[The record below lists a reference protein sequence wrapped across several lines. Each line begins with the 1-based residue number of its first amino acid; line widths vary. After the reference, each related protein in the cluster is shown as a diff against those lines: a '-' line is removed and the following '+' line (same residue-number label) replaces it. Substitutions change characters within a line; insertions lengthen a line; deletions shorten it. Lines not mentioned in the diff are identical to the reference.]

1 MGLRYALDTNVL
13 LRLSHSSHPLH
24 GLLSECML
32 RLADRDIEICF
43 TSQNLGE
50 FWNVST
56 RPLDRNGFGLSIAE
70 AARRFESVVRN
81 MTLLHETES
90 IYPVWLRLLKV
101 HEVRGVQVH
110 DAHLAA
116 VLEVHHVS
124 HLLTFNVEDFK
135 RFPNL
140 VAVHPQEV
148 VVP

>member
-1 MGLRYALDTNVL
+1 
-13 LRLSHSSHPLH
+13 
-24 GLLSECML
+24 
-32 RLADRDIEICF
+32 
-43 TSQNLGE
+43 
-50 FWNVST
+50 
-56 RPLDRNGFGLSIAE
+56 
-70 AARRFESVVRN
+70 
-81 MTLLHETES
+81 MTLLPETEGVD
-90 IYPVWLRLLKV
+90 PVWLSLLKV

-116 VLEVHHVS
+116 VLEVNHVS